1 MRWLILLRFIRPTI
15 RHPVIAVTGF
25 QEGTCSN
32 GVTFDDDP
40 YSDRSVAYDVGRT
53 LRAGVEA

>member
-1 MRWLILLRFIRPTI
+1 MRWFILLRFLRPAL
-15 RHPVIAVTGF
+15 RHLPITLAGYR
-25 QEGTCSN
+25 EATCSN
-32 GVTFDDDP
+32 GLTFDDDP

>member
-1 MRWLILLRFIRPTI
+1 MRWLILLRFLPLAV
-15 RHPVIAVTGF
+15 RHLPITVAGF
-25 QEGTCSN
+25 QEATCSN

-53 LRAGVEA
+53 IRAGVEA